1 MEVYNRVLVLL
12 KHARKMG
19 NESSVKR
26 MLMMWLRMDGYDAYL
41 CKSSW
46 DATFR
51 RLGGDYAFFP
61 FFFAWLMSSHIH
73 RHIPLLSV

>member
-12 KHARKMG
+12 KYVRKMG

-46 DATFR
+46 DATFGL
-51 RLGGDYAFFP
+51 LGGDYAFFP
-61 FFFAWLMSSHIH
+61 FFAWLMQCSHIH
-73 RHIPLLSV
+73 RHISLLLV